1 MRISTWNINSVRL
14 RLEQVLNFVKDKYTA
29 KELGL
34 DSSLPDLVIPHKN
47 ILVASNY
54 GSPQGRKRAIAGD
67 YIVPEVTHLGK
78 EIHINMILDNLGPP
92 INNKNKKKY
101 YSHY

>member
-1 MRISTWNINSVRL
+1 MENVPNS
-14 RLEQVLNFVKDKYTA
+14 LNFVKDKYTA

-54 GSPQGRKRAIAGD
+54 GSPQGRKC
-67 YIVPEVTHLGK
+67 
-78 EIHINMILDNLGPP
+78 NCW
-92 INNKNKKKY
+92 
-101 YSHY
+101 